1 MPGGT
6 EGPEHWWGKR
16 KGESGDGELLLA
28 AFAAQLP
35 RSLQRFM
42 VQAPCILAGLE
53 GSSSLRARSLG
64 NQRGSLSREAA
75 VAESQSPLWERR
87 QEGGIQEGG
96 WGGGRQQGFPPPPLF
111 KEPRSQTE
119 RKDFASSHSGSSV
132 LLGKEKRQGW
142 KGTPKKVRF
151 MPRELKHLKSQ
162 SKSAVNVFGRNMLPR
177 ILEPGLLTLLIIL
190 RKKKKYIYCNEGHK
204 MKGNSSDLPSPA
216 FLIHTFTFFLKHC
229 HTSLHGRQNAV
240 FPLKP
245 FSDHWNDTW
254 SRKIL
259 AATYYPIHLFNIH
272 LLHARR
278 VLGIFL
284 DTEDKVKN
292 KDTNPCFQ
300 GAYIQP
306 QYIL

>member
-1 MPGGT
+1 
-6 EGPEHWWGKR
+6 
-16 KGESGDGELLLA
+16 
-28 AFAAQLP
+28 
-35 RSLQRFM
+35 
-42 VQAPCILAGLE
+42 
-53 GSSSLRARSLG
+53 
-64 NQRGSLSREAA
+64 
-75 VAESQSPLWERR
+75 
-87 QEGGIQEGG
+87 
-96 WGGGRQQGFPPPPLF
+96 
-111 KEPRSQTE
+111 
-119 RKDFASSHSGSSV
+119 
-132 LLGKEKRQGW
+132 
-142 KGTPKKVRF
+142 
-151 MPRELKHLKSQ
+151 
-162 SKSAVNVFGRNMLPR
+162 
-177 ILEPGLLTLLIIL
+177 
-190 RKKKKYIYCNEGHK
+190 
-204 MKGNSSDLPSPA
+204 MKGIKWKETQVTFLPPA

-229 HTSLHGRQNAV
+229 HTSLHGHQNAV

-245 FSDHWNDTW
+245 FPDHWNDTW